1 MAVGK
6 GPPGSLGEGEE
17 ETEGRAPLGVFK
29 SGVSNLEKAG
39 VESDFL
45 PGPRLGLSETW
56 FPDMETA
63 SLPEFDIT
71 IYYLF

>member
-6 GPPGSLGEGEE
+6 GPWSLGEGEE

-29 SGVSNLEKAG
+29 SGISNLEKEG

-45 PGPRLGLSETW
+45 PGPRLGLSE
-56 FPDMETA
+56 P
-63 SLPEFDIT
+63 
-71 IYYLF
+71 